1 MSAVESFRS
10 YADRIE
16 RHNGALH
23 AFLDL
28 RLEDAEAD
36 AAAAQVRAEDG
47 KPLSAIDGWCFGI
60 KANIAVSGFPH
71 HAGIAAY
78 RDDIAPAD
86 AEIISRLKAAGA
98 VILGTLNMHEG
109 ALGATTDNETFGRTH
124 NPWRHGFTPGGSSGG
139 SGAAVSAALCDVAL
153 GSDTM
158 GSVRIPSAY
167 CGVQGHKPTT
177 GLVSNEG
184 VLALSHTL
192 DHVGPH
198 ARSVDRLAA
207 ALSALS
213 GQTTT
218 LDSVDLSSLRFG
230 LWDGAGEVDVDA
242 DVTDGFSAAIE
253 TIRKSGSQTA
263 PIRPPI
269 YDYGKSRR
277 AGLLVSEVEGA
288 AIHKDRLAADPEG
301 FSPMFRKLLAW
312 GAGRPAS
319 DIEAAYKH
327 VADVRA
333 AAPAAFDTADFIL
346 APTAPQSA
354 FSFDQ
359 AAPANQADFTAWAD
373 FAALPAT
380 AIFTGLSRD
389 GLPLSLQVIGPE
401 GKDAEM
407 LSVAAALEALF
418 GAPPMPPGFT

>member
-1 MSAVESFRS
+1 MSAIETFRS

-16 RHNGALH
+16 RHNNALH

-28 RLEDAEAD
+28 RLEAAERE
-36 AAAAQVRAEDG
+36 AAAADERATSG
-47 KPLSAIDGWCFGI
+47 LKLSAIDGWCFGI
-60 KANIAVSGFPH
+60 KANIAVSGLPH

-78 RDDIAPAD
+78 RDVIAASD
-86 AEIISRLKAAGA
+86 AEIVQRLKAAGA

-109 ALGATTDNETFGRTH
+109 ALGATTDNEAFGRTH

-139 SGAAVSAALCDVAL
+139 SGAAVAAALCDVAL

-167 CGVQGHKPTT
+167 CGIQGHKPTT
-177 GLVSNEG
+177 GLVPNDG
-184 VLALSHTL
+184 VLALSNTL

-198 ARSVDRLAA
+198 ARSVDRLAVT
-207 ALSALS
+207 LGALS
-213 GQTTT
+213 GKKVA
-218 LDSVDLSSLRFG
+218 LEGVDLSALRFG
-230 LWDGAGEVDVDA
+230 LWDGAGQVDLHA
-242 DVTDGFSAAIE
+242 DVADGFGAAIE
-253 TIRKSGSQTA
+253 TIQVSSSAMERFT
-263 PIRPPI
+263 PPV

-288 AIHKDRLAADPEG
+288 AIHKARLATHPDG
-301 FSPMFRKLLAW
+301 FTPMFRKLLDW
-312 GAGRPAS
+312 GAARPATE
-319 DIEAAYKH
+319 IEAAYDH
-327 VADVRA
+327 VAALRR
-333 AAPAAFDTADFIL
+333 AAPAAFEAADFIL
-346 APTAPQSA
+346 APTAPQPA

-359 AAPANQADFTAWAD
+359 DVPANQADFTAWAN

-380 AIFTGLSRD
+380 AVFTGLSSD

-401 GKDAEM
+401 GRDAKT
-407 LSVAAALEALF
+407 LGVAAALEALF

>member
-1 MSAVESFRS
+1 MSSDDSFRL

-16 RHNGALH
+16 KHNPALH

-28 RLEDAEAD
+28 RLEDAEAE
-36 AAAAQVRAEDG
+36 AAAAKTRAERG
-47 KPLSAIDGWCFGI
+47 APLSAIDGWCFGI
-60 KANIAVSGFPH
+60 KANIAVSGLPH

-78 RDDIAPAD
+78 RDVIAASD
-86 AEIISRLKAAGA
+86 AEIVKRLRAAGA

-109 ALGATTDNETFGRTH
+109 ALGATTDNEAFGRTH
-124 NPWRHGFTPGGSSGG
+124 NPWRRDFTPGGSSGG
-139 SGAAVSAALCDVAL
+139 SAAAVSAALCDVAL

-167 CGVQGHKPTT
+167 CGIQGHKPTT
-177 GLVSNEG
+177 GFVSNDG

-198 ARSVDRLAA
+198 ARDVSR
-207 ALSALS
+207 LSATLGVLS
-213 GQTTT
+213 GQSIT
-218 LDSVDLSSLRFG
+218 LGKADLSALRFG
-230 LWDGAGEVDVDA
+230 LWDSSGDVDLA
-242 DVTDGFSAAIE
+242 HDVEAGFRAAVE
-253 TIRKSGSQTA
+253 RIRKSGGETT
-263 PIRPPI
+263 PIKPPV

-288 AIHKDRLAADPEG
+288 AIHDERLSADPEG
-301 FSPMFRKLLAW
+301 FSEAFRKLLEW
-312 GAGRPAS
+312 GAGRPEA
-319 DIEAAYKH
+319 DIEAAYDH
-327 VADVRA
+327 VAAVRRA
-333 AAPAAFDTADFIL
+333 APTAFDDVDFIL
-346 APTAPQSA
+346 APTAPQTA
-354 FSFDQ
+354 FSFDE

-380 AIFTGLSRD
+380 SVFTGLSDD

-401 GKDAEM
+401 GKDAET
-407 LSVAAALEALF
+407 LSAAAALEALF

>member
-1 MSAVESFRS
+1 MSIPGSFRS

-16 RHNGALH
+16 RYNASLH

-28 RLEDAEAD
+28 RLEDAEAE
-36 AAAAQVRAEDG
+36 AAAAAARAKNG
-47 KPLSAIDGWCFGI
+47 QLLSVIDGWCIGI
-60 KANIAVSGFPH
+60 KANIAVSGLPH
-71 HAGIAAY
+71 HAGIGAY
-78 RDDIAPAD
+78 RDVIAQSD
-86 AEIISRLKAAGA
+86 AEIVSRLKAAGA

-109 ALGATTDNETFGRTH
+109 ALGATTDNEAFGRTH

-167 CGVQGHKPTT
+167 CGIQGHKPTT
-177 GLVSNEG
+177 GLVSNDG

-198 ARSVDRLAA
+198 ARRVTHLAA
-207 ALSALS
+207 TLGVLSEQS
-213 GQTTT
+213 IT
-218 LDSVDLSSLRFG
+218 LNETDVSSLKFG
-230 LWDGAGEVDVDA
+230 LWDGAGDVDLDHEVEA
-242 DVTDGFSAAIE
+242 GFSAAIE
-253 TIRKSGSQTA
+253 RIRESGGKTA
-263 PIRPPI
+263 PITPPV

-288 AIHKDRLAADPEG
+288 AIHEKRLAADPDG
-301 FSPMFRKLLAW
+301 FSPMFRKLLKW
-312 GAGRPAS
+312 GAGRPTA
-319 DIEAAYKH
+319 DIEAVYDH
-327 VADVRA
+327 VAAVRR
-333 AAPAAFDTADFIL
+333 AAPAAFDDVDFIL

-359 AAPANQADFTAWAD
+359 DASANQADFTAWAN

-380 AIFTGLSRD
+380 AVFTGLSGD

-401 GKDAEM
+401 GRDVET
-407 LSVAAALEALF
+407 LSVAAALEAVF